1 VVLLSFVIGRNQ
13 SYLNLWAI
21 TGDPWYKTPIV
32 ALEPTVE
39 RAVRAVHSTGGRIDT
54 HLLLWVPSRVLEVR
68 LWG

>member
-13 SYLNLWAI
+13 SYLDLWAI
-21 TGDPWYKTPIV
+21 TDDPWYKTPTV

-39 RAVRAVHSTGGRIDT
+39 RAVRAVHSTGGRIGT
-54 HLLLWVPSRVLEVR
+54 HLLLWVPSQVLEVR